1 MVTMSSLK
9 TLKDNYMLDDNIT
22 DKYVIPS
29 IIKAQDFIIR
39 KVLGVTKYNQLIS
52 DIESDSVNSNDMV
65 LLEYIE
71 PVIAYYTLSEVIF
84 ATAYKLKNAP
94 NYQDNPNTDRFEE
107 LVRVSKK
114 YANDSQAY
122 EQILREYICDNNI
135 VLSTTDGPVLKS
147 GYKTGIFLG

>member
-1 MVTMSSLK
+1 MISLK
-9 TLKDNYMLDDNIT
+9 TLKDNYMLDNNIE
-22 DKYVIPS
+22 DKYVIPA
-29 IIKAQDFIIR
+29 IIKSQDFIIR
-39 KVLGVTKYNQLIS
+39 KVLGVTKYKQLLS
-52 DIESDSVNSNDMV
+52 DIENDSVNSEDMV
-65 LLEYIE
+65 LLTEYIE
-71 PVIAYYTLSEVIF
+71 PVLAYYVISEVIF

-94 NYQDNPNTDRFEE
+94 NYQDNPNNDRFEE

>member
-1 MVTMSSLK
+1 MISLK
-9 TLKDNYMLDDNIT
+9 TLKDNYMLDNNIE

-39 KVLGVTKYNQLIS
+39 KVLGVNKYNQLIS
-52 DIESDSVNSNDMV
+52 DIESDSVNSDDMV

-71 PVIAYYTLSEVIF
+71 PVVAYFTLSEVIF

-135 VLSTTDGPVLKS
+135 VLSTTEGPVLKS

>member
-1 MVTMSSLK
+1 MISLK
-9 TLKDNYMLDDNIT
+9 TLKDSYMLDDNIT

-52 DIESDSVNSNDMV
+52 DIESGSINSDDRL

-94 NYQDNPNTDRFEE
+94 DYQDNPNTDRFEE

>member
-1 MVTMSSLK
+1 MISIK
-9 TLKDNYMLDDNIT
+9 TLKDNYLLDDNID
-22 DKYVIPS
+22 DKYVIS
-29 IIKAQDFIIR
+29 AISKSQDFIIR
-39 KVLGVTKYNQLIS
+39 KVLGVTKYKQLLS
-52 DIESDSVNSNDMV
+52 DIESGSVNSEDEI
-65 LLEYIE
+65 LLKEYIH
-71 PVIAYYTLSEVIF
+71 PVLAYYVISEVIF

-94 NYQDNPNTDRFEE
+94 DYQDNPNTDRFEE

>member
-1 MVTMSSLK
+1 MISLK
-9 TLKDNYMLDDNIT
+9 TLKDSYMLDDNIE

-39 KVLGVTKYNQLIS
+39 KVLGVNKYNQLIS
-52 DIESDSVNSNDMV
+52 DIESDSVNSNDMI

-135 VLSTTDGPVLKS
+135 VLSTTEGPVLKS

>member
-1 MVTMSSLK
+1 MISLK
-9 TLKDNYMLDDNIT
+9 TLKNNYMLDNSIE
-22 DKYVIPS
+22 DKYVIPV
-29 IIKAQDFIIR
+29 IIKSQDFIIR
-39 KVLGVTKYNQLIS
+39 KVLGVTKYKQLLS
-52 DIESDSVNSNDMV
+52 DIENDSVNSEDMV
-65 LLEYIE
+65 LLTEYIE
-71 PVIAYYTLSEVIF
+71 PVLAYYIISEVIF
-84 ATAYKLKNAP
+84 TTAYKLKNAP
-94 NYQDNPNTDRFEE
+94 NYQDNPNNDRFEE

>member
-1 MVTMSSLK
+1 MISLK
-9 TLKDNYMLDDNIT
+9 TLKDNYMLDDNIEN
-22 DKYVIPS
+22 KYVIPS

-52 DIESDSVNSNDMV
+52 DIESGSVNSDDRL